1 MIANTA
7 PKSTLDGLAKCGL
20 CGTSMSVEEP
30 TGHQEALYLCA
41 RNNCDNEVQAHA
53 TDQLIIASVLEAVLT
68 GMALQTVEN
77 YIREMDAQDGV
88 GGTFPIED
96 IALLRED
103 PYLFLRAVRGV
114 ENARNFLATFI
125 DHISLFPDRALVQ
138 YALPL
143 PPDSHFA
150 GAKRQEIRL

>member
-1 MIANTA
+1 MTANTA
-7 PKSTLDGLAKCGL
+7 PKSALDGLAKCGL
-20 CGTSMSVEEP
+20 CGASMSVGEP
-30 TGHQEALYLCA
+30 AGHKDPLYLCA
-41 RNNCDNEVQAHA
+41 RNNCHNEVQAPA
-53 TDQLIIASVLEAVLT
+53 TDHLIIASVLEAVLT

-77 YIREMDAQDGV
+77 SIREMDAQDGV
-88 GGTFPIED
+88 GSTFPIED

-125 DHISLFPDRALVQ
+125 EHINLFTDRALVQ

-143 PPDSHFA
+143 PPDSPLA
-150 GAKRQEIRL
+150 GAKEQEIRL